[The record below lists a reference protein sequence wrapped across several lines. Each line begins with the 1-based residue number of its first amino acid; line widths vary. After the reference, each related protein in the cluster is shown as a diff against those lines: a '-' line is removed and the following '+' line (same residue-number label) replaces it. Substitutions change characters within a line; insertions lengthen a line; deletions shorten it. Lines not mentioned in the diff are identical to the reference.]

1 MVESDNDSWE
11 YEYDYDD
18 PELVYITVDFST
30 HAPPSITSKK
40 SGDDLAKT
48 DLRKTQS
55 MNARKPRKK
64 RKIQEV
70 EAGDG
75 APTDAPTP
83 GTPATAVS
91 FEDAVEDSPAPPS
104 AVPDNTQPNPEGLSK
119 TLEPTAPSSEQ
130 STLQILDLH
139 TRNPLITYNSQFYT
153 CHWATDVGTSLYI
166 TPPPTTHTNPYPP
179 LRSFSSFDLLAKTR
193 ARLVAVPAR
202 LKPNIAPLATP
213 LSPNQDPFS
222 TPGTFTPETVENFT
236 LSTAEGDTIEYA
248 PTGQLKIHIPANAS
262 EAKKSQ
268 AAFLERWSELKAQKG
283 WKDPIPVKAMKNYR
297 VPDDW
302 EDERKRWAEVEQR
315 EGILG
320 LGKGGEE
327 ETGMV
332 RARRRR
338 RGLGEEMVRRAGEEI
353 EGGRNKRSRGPT
365 GRKPGRPRKIA
376 VQEEEGGG
384 QAKEQSGE
392 VEGGEEQDEEEEG
405 EDEDEGGDEDEDEEE
420 EEDEDEDEDAD
431 GDEGEDDMEI
441 YEETL
446 PGEGVIHF

>member
-1 MVESDNDSWE
+1 MDDESNGDTWE
-11 YEYDYDD
+11 YEYDYHD
-18 PELVYITVDFST
+18 PEVVYITVDFST

-40 SGDDLAKT
+40 SGDELAKN

-64 RKIQEV
+64 RKIQGL
-70 EAGDG
+70 EAENG

-83 GTPATAVS
+83 GTPAIAMF

-104 AVPDNTQPNPEGLSK
+104 AAPDKTQPNLGGLSD
-119 TLEPTAPSSEQ
+119 PTAPSSEQ

-153 CHWATDVGTSLYI
+153 CHWATDIGTSLYI
-166 TPPPTTHTNPYPP
+166 TPPLTTHTNLYPP
-179 LRSFSSFDLLAKTR
+179 LRSFSSFELLAKTR

-213 LSPNQDPFS
+213 LPPIQDPFS

-248 PTGQLKIHIPANAS
+248 PSGQLKIHIPANAS

-268 AAFLERWSELKAQKG
+268 AAFLERWSELKAKKG

-320 LGKGGEE
+320 LGKDGEE

-376 VQEEEGGG
+376 VQEEGGG
-384 QAKEQSGE
+384 VPAKELSEE
-392 VEGGEEQDEEEEG
+392 VEGGEEQEDEEEG
-405 EDEDEGGDEDEDEEE
+405 EDEDAGEDEDEDEEG
-420 EEDEDEDEDAD
+420 DEDEEAD
-431 GDEGEDDMEI
+431 GDGGDDDMEV

-446 PGEGVIHF
+446 PGEGVIQF